1 MKGGDDWEQ
10 QKLDEID
17 PDKLR
22 DGAAEAR
29 IARLVDEAMAR
40 EQREGARCDGC
51 GRLPSAGCD
60 CNDNRLAIG
69 RGERRKAERE
79 EG

>member
-1 MKGGDDWEQ
+1 MKGDWEQ
-10 QKLDEID
+10 RQLDEID

-29 IARLVDEAMAR
+29 ISRLVDEAMAR
-40 EQREGARCDGC
+40 EATRCSDC

-60 CNDNRLAIG
+60 CDENRRAIG
-69 RGERRKAERE
+69 RGERRKGERE
-79 EG
+79 EGGR